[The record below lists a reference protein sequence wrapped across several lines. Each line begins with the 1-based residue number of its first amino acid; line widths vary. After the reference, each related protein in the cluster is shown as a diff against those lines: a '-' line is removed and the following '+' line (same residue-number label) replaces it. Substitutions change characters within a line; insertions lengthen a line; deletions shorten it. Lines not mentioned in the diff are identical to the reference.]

1 MTQPAE
7 PKPEGNPPQE
17 PPVQQSAGEES
28 AKTFS
33 QAEVN
38 AMMGRT
44 RQEERA
50 KFSDYAHLQERSK
63 VADTLEQAQMTSQQ
77 RLESEKSAAQ
87 RDAID
92 ARAES
97 ADTMIRTS
105 IELKASKLGVA
116 DTDAAY
122 RLIDRSGISYNS
134 EDGAVNGV
142 DEALHQLLETRSYLK
157 GRPAS
162 APNINPEGGPPQPVV
177 HLSPEQKTAA
187 RVMSMSEE
195 DYAKGMTQQPAS

>member
-1 MTQPAE
+1 MPPE
-7 PKPEGNPPQE
+7 DPKPEGNPPQE
-17 PPVQQSAGEES
+17 PPAQQSAGEES

-38 AMMGRT
+38 VLMGRT
-44 RQEERA
+44 RQEERG
-50 KFSDYAHLQERSK
+50 KFSDYDHLKERSK
-63 VADTLEQAQMTSQQ
+63 VADTLEQAQMSDKQ

-92 ARAES
+92 ARAQA

-105 IELKASKLGVA
+105 IELKASKLGVT

-142 DEALHQLLETRSYLK
+142 DEALHQLLEARSYLK

-162 APNINPEGGPPQPVV
+162 APNINPGGDLPQPVV

-187 RVMSMSEE
+187 RAMNMSEE
-195 DYAKGMTQQPAS
+195 DYAKGKTQQPAS